1 MIMKEGIPFYSIY
14 WIFNGWTKF
23 SSAYL
28 KWVHRS
34 IFPPDS
40 LCLPPYFGPGI
51 ESWALCW
58 RHIHFLSEHFKGTI
72 QNDLNCSG
80 QKSKC
85 KQAAHEDASNCIRA
99 SSRHTCQHCP
109 HSDSFWINATI
120 VCILTL
126 WAVGGPD
133 NSHKLWCGLTLTYE
147 VTTTSKHCHLHG
159 CLEGFPGSV
168 ANRSS
173 GKWTVNN

>member
-28 KWVHRS
+28 KWVHWS

-72 QNDLNCSG
+72 QNDLIVQAKNPNV
-80 QKSKC
+80 SKQPM
-85 KQAAHEDASNCIRA
+85 KMPVIAPGPA
-99 SSRHTCQHCP
+99 P
-109 HSDSFWINATI
+109 G
-120 VCILTL
+120 ILANT
-126 WAVGGPD
+126 V
-133 NSHKLWCGLTLTYE
+133 LTLTPSELMLQSFAFWLSELLEDLTAHINYDVALPLHMKWLQHQNT
-147 VTTTSKHCHLHG
+147 VTYMAAWRAFLA
-159 CLEGFPGSV
+159 V
-168 ANRSS
+168 
-173 GKWTVNN
+173 